1 MDAAALAFVFSGRD
15 GEASDGGDAV
25 PSLESLSKSLK
36 ARRMTCTDFNLAS
49 VDTADSGSVMTKTS
63 EVPLLSMF
71 GAGGIRIR
79 GHTRST
85 QLWSDLVFPWA
96 HLFTFKYMK
105 EEEVEG
111 R

>member
-1 MDAAALAFVFSGRD
+1 MPGLVALERF
-15 GEASDGGDAV
+15 
-25 PSLESLSKSLK
+25 
-36 ARRMTCTDFNLAS
+36 TCTDFNLAS

-63 EVPLLSMF
+63 EVALLSI
-71 GAGGIRIR
+71 GGGIRFR

-105 EEEVEG
+105 EEEVAG